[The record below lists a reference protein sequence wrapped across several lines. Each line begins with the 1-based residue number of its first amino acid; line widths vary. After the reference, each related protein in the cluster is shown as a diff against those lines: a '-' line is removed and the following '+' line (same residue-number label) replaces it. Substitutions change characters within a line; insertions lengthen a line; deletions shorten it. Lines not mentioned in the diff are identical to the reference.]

1 MYTNALLQSFRRTLR
16 RFGHSERGNVV
27 FMFALATIPMVGF
40 VGAAVDYSRANSAKA
55 AMQSAADST
64 ALMLSKEATSLNQSQ
79 MNTKALNF
87 FQALVHR
94 PEVTG
99 ITVAPTFTNPTV
111 GSFKLVLTASATVP
125 TSFTKV
131 FGQSSLNISV
141 TSEVV
146 WGMKKLELALALD
159 NTGSMDSNNKMT
171 ELKKAAKSL
180 VQTLKNA
187 AKSDADIKVAII
199 PFAKE
204 VNVGTGNASA
214 TWLRWTEW
222 EAANGGS
229 GGSGG
234 SGGGFCIF
242 GWCWNG
248 SSWVQDGSSSGS
260 ANHSSWN
267 GCVMDRDQD
276 NDVLD
281 TAPSTSIQ
289 ATLFPAKQADNC
301 PVSLLPL
308 TSVYSNQSALVSKI
322 DAMTPVGNTNVT
334 IGLAWAWHAL
344 TTNSPLTEATA
355 PNLDTDK
362 VIILLTDGEN
372 TENRFTT
379 TATAIDDRTRMVCT
393 NVKAANIKI
402 YTIRV
407 IDGNATLLQQCAT
420 TPDMYFN
427 VQNAT
432 QLNGVFSAIAQ
443 NLARL
448 RIAK

>member
-1 MYTNALLQSFRRTLR
+1 MHTNLLVDRLLQTLARFRR
-16 RFGHSERGNVV
+16 SEGGNVV
-27 FMFALATIPMVGF
+27 FMFALATIPMIGF
-40 VGAAVDYSRANSAKA
+40 VGAAVDYSRANSAKS
-55 AMQSAADST
+55 AMQAAADST
-64 ALMLSKEATSLNQSQ
+64 ALMLSREATGLNSSQ
-79 MNTKALNF
+79 MNTKAQSF
-87 FQALVHR
+87 FTALLHR

-99 ITVAPTFTNPTV
+99 ITVSPNFTNPTA
-111 GSFKLVLTASATVP
+111 GSFKLVLSASGTVP

-180 VQTLKNA
+180 LTTLKNA
-187 AKSDADIKVAII
+187 AKSDADIKVSII

-229 GGSGG
+229 GGGG
-234 SGGGFCIF
+234 SGGFCIF
-242 GWCWNG
+242 GICWNG
-248 SSWVQDGSSSGS
+248 SSWVPQGSSSGS
-260 ANHSSWN
+260 SNHSSWN

-276 NDVLD
+276 YDVLD

-289 ATLFPAKQADNC
+289 ATLFPAKQADDC

-308 TSVYSNQSALVSKI
+308 TPIYSQQSTLVSKI
-322 DAMTPVGNTNVT
+322 DSMTPVGSTNVT
-334 IGLAWAWHAL
+334 IGLAWAWHAV
-344 TTNSPLTEATA
+344 TTNSPLTEALA

-372 TENRFTT
+372 TDNRWGQSSTQ
-379 TATAIDDRTRMVCT
+379 IDERTKKVCD
-393 NVKAANIKI
+393 NIKAANIKI

-407 IDGNATLLQQCAT
+407 IDGNTSLLTQCASK
-420 TPDMYFN
+420 PDMFFN
-427 VQNAT
+427 VSSAS
-432 QLNGVFSAIAQ
+432 QLNGVFTAIAQ